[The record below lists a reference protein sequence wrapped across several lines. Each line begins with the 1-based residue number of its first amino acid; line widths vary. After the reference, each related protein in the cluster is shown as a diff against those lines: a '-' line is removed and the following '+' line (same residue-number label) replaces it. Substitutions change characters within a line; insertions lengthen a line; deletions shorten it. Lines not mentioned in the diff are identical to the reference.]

1 MRTLSQWARDEKEKL
16 EEYSPQDRLKYIWQY
31 YKLWIIGIA
40 FLLSFSTYA
49 VWNYFTV
56 PGEVLF
62 YGIFSNTYAQLGQG
76 SSFYNDYVDF
86 AEYDL
91 KQGVVELD
99 CTNYCKPSGR
109 VTGNIYYE
117 KLISMLDGKVDD
129 VWVAEAED
137 VIAVGEAGRLM
148 DLNGEAASAL
158 KEKYADRFIYCT
170 PLREDYSAE
179 PVPIGI
185 DLTGTGLT
193 GEYSAYPNGAVLGIN
208 AYTRRLDQVMVFLD
222 YLFQDQE

>member
-76 SSFYNDYVDF
+76 SSFYNDFVDF

-109 VTGNIYYE
+109 ATGNTYYE
-117 KLISMLDGKVDD
+117 KLISMLDSGVDD

-137 VIAVGEAGRLM
+137 VIAIGETGRLM
-148 DLNGEAASAL
+148 DLNSDAAARL
-158 KEKYADRFIYCT
+158 RERYANRFVYCT
-170 PLREDYSAE
+170 PLREDYSSE

-185 DLTGTGLT
+185 DLTGSVLT
-193 GEYSAYPNGAVLGIN
+193 GEYSAYPNGAVLGVN
-208 AYTRRLDQVMVFLD
+208 AYTGRLEQVLVFLS
-222 YLFQDQE
+222 YLLDDVT